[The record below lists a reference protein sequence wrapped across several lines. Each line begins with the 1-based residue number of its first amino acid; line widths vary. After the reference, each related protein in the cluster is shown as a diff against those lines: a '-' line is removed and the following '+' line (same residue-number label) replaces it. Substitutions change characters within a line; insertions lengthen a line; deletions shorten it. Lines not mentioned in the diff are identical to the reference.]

1 MNHLVTTVLVVTAV
15 SAASCSLV
23 TVPVKVAGGIVETTV
38 KTTGDVA
45 TAPFKLFSGNSD
57 STAEKKPSKNQE
69 KPAPSN
75 PPEPAQ
81 KNNDSPIEPEELNA

>member
-1 MNHLVTTVLVVTAV
+1 MNYLLATVLAVTAV

-57 STAEKKPSKNQE
+57 STAEKKPSNEQRDQE
-69 KPAPSN
+69 KATPSI
-75 PPEPAQ
+75 PPQTPPQ
-81 KNNDSPIEPEELNA
+81 KK

>member
-45 TAPFKLFSGNSD
+45 AAPFKLFSDNSD
-57 STAEKKPSKNQE
+57 STAEKKTIE
-69 KPAPSN
+69 KSGKTRALQPARTR
-75 PPEPAQ
+75 PEKQ
-81 KNNDSPIEPEELNA
+81 

>member
-15 SAASCSLV
+15 SAVSCSLV

-57 STAEKKPSKNQE
+57 STAEKKPSNEQRDQE
-69 KPAPSN
+69 NPAPSN

-81 KNNDSPIEPEELNA
+81 KNN